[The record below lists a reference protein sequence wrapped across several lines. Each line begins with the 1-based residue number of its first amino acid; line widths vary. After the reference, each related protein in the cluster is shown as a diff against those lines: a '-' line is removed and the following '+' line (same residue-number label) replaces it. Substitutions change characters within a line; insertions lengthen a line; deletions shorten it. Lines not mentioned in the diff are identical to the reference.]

1 MLEGF
6 SFDVSHQELE
16 RILSDVEVWFET
28 ANRDTGLEWL
38 PVQSI
43 CSFLCN
49 ELGYEDQ
56 DEFED
61 ALQGSFED
69 FLKSF
74 PHIQV
79 KDAEDGQPAMFRVEE
94 LPPKDPVRLTFE
106 VKTRSELLDTTFMK
120 SKEARVMV
128 DEEGLGFEICAD
140 QRRAID
146 SIWNHLANAKRELE
160 RHSEMMI
167 KQTGSSEGEQLEGIL
182 KTAQG
187 LGELLDVDRAF
198 KIVVEDPSGL
208 SEFKPADKVL
218 VEKLEGVEKLEA
230 LKIISAPATIKEED
244 EYEEKGS

>member
-6 SFDVSHQELE
+6 SFDVSHQEVE
-16 RILSDVEVWFET
+16 RILNDVEVWFET

-69 FLKSF
+69 FLRSF
-74 PHIQV
+74 PHIKV
-79 KDAEDGQPAMFRVEE
+79 KAGAGAEPAMFRVEE
-94 LPPKDPVRLTFE
+94 LQPKEPVRLTFE
-106 VKTRSELLDTTFMK
+106 VRDCKDLLETTFMK
-120 SKEARVMV
+120 SKDARVIV

-146 SIWNHLANAKRELE
+146 SVYNHLANAKRELE
-160 RHSEMMI
+160 RHSEMMANESGTSG
-167 KQTGSSEGEQLEGIL
+167 QTLEGIVRTT
-182 KTAQG
+182 KG
-187 LGELLDVDRAF
+187 LGELLDVDRPF
-198 KIVVEDPSGL
+198 KFVVEDPTGL
-208 SEFKPADKVL
+208 SEFKPSDRVT
-218 VEKLEGVEKLEA
+218 VTKLEGVA
-230 LKIISAPATIKEED
+230 LRPKATPAAIKEEG
-244 EYEEKGS
+244 EEEN